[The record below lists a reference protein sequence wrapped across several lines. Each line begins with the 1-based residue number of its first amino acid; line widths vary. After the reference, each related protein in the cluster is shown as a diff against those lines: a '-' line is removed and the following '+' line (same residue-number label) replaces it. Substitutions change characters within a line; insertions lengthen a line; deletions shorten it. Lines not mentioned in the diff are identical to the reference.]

1 MGDTTVYVF
10 AGGFRDRNDARACAL
25 YQWEPESPPTKK

>member
-10 AGGFRDRNDARACAL
+10 AGGFGDRNDACAYAL
-25 YQWEPESPPTKK
+25 DQWELEPPNGK